1 MKVARRLAAVV
12 SCGVLAVLSSGCD
25 VDARPPVEGAFD
37 RTLAV
42 NGPVELDLRS
52 GSESVRID
60 TGPVDAVHV
69 VARIRANSWFTS
81 DPEDRVRRIEAAPP
95 IEQNANTIR
104 IGQTQDDDLY
114 RSISINY
121 ELTVP
126 EDTRVRSRIGSG
138 RVTINHVQGPVD
150 VSNGSGG
157 VRLRQ
162 IKGDIK
168 ATAGSGGIDIEDAG
182 AGLEARLGSGGIG
195 IRGVQGMVR
204 VRAGSGGIRIEG
216 QPLKPWDLHAGSGG
230 IDMRVVGETPFDL
243 DASSGSGGINNTQPV
258 SAIGA
263 SSRGRLQ
270 GKVRGGGAAV
280 QLVAG
285 SGGIRIQ

>member
-1 MKVARRLAAVV
+1 M
-12 SCGVLAVLSSGCD
+12 
-25 VDARPPVEGAFD
+25 
-37 RTLAV
+37 
-42 NGPVELDLRS
+42 
-52 GSESVRID
+52 
-60 TGPVDAVHV
+60 
-69 VARIRANSWFTS
+69 
-81 DPEDRVRRIEAAPP
+81 RRIEAAPP

>member
-1 MKVARRLAAVV
+1 MKVARSVSAIV
-12 SCGVLAVLSSGCD
+12 SCGVLAVLASGCE
-25 VDARPPVEGAFD
+25 VDARGQVEGAFD

-52 GSESVRID
+52 GSGSVQID

-69 VARIRANSWFTS
+69 VARIRANTWFTS

-95 IEQNANTIR
+95 IEQSGNTIR
-104 IGQTQDDDLY
+104 IGQTRDDDLY
-114 RSISINY
+114 RNISISY
-121 ELTVP
+121 DVTVP
-126 EDTRVRSRIGSG
+126 EDTRVRSRVGSG
-138 RVTINHVQGPVD
+138 RLTINHVQGPVD
-150 VSNGSGG
+150 VANGSGG
-157 VRLRQ
+157 VHLRQ
-162 IKGDIK
+162 IKGDIT

-182 AGLEARLGSGGIG
+182 GELVARAGSGGIG
-195 IRGVQGMVR
+195 IRGVQGMVSL
-204 VRAGSGGIRIEG
+204 RAGSGGIRIEG

-230 IDMRVVGETPFDL
+230 ITMRVVGETSFDL
-243 DASSGSGGINNTQPV
+243 DASAGSGGINSMQPV

-263 SSRGRLQ
+263 SSRGRLR